1 MGLLLKTYFDN
12 IACICVII
20 ANYDLVSVVLPT
32 SLVAIS
38 SYAFF
43 YCTALQTIII
53 PT

>member
-1 MGLLLKTYFDN
+1 MGYLLENVDHILF
-12 IACICVII
+12 ICVVI

-32 SLVAIS
+32 SLVVIS
-38 SYAFF
+38 SYAFY